1 MDFPAPESN
10 RKIFSDKLLGFIVSP
25 QTNFNYGLVAL
36 FIFALSY
43 FLWKFLRSW
52 SENSSTVSDS
62 HRLAMEAARAK
73 FQAEFNAEVAQCK
86 SKNQDEKE
94 GKSNV
99 RESTHSGEKK
109 KRFRLNDYNP
119 LMGDTGTT
127 YRPTSRFCS
136 TGG

>member
-1 MDFPAPESN
+1 MDFPAPEM
-10 RKIFSDKLLGFIVSP
+10 SP

-43 FLWKFLRSW
+43 FLWKFFRSW

-109 KRFRLNDYNP
+109 KRFRLND
-119 LMGDTGTT
+119 
-127 YRPTSRFCS
+127 S
-136 TGG
+136 